1 MKTAKEVKIN
11 NRTHTQLTCTACG
24 ATTLVKASVGTKTTR
39 QAMARRCGSCAPRNK
54 LCGTGWWLSFGLP
67 SNPYV
72 YGPMPRYVQACA
84 TEWRKLAVEDGWR
97 GLGLMNTQLNVAA
110 YQWVPTKRL
119 RKSGKNLRA
128 GITYRQGQ
136 Q

>member
-11 NRTHTQLTCTACG
+11 NRTYTELHCTSCG
-24 ATTLVKASVGTKTTR
+24 AATRVKAGLATKTTR

-72 YGPMPRYVQACA
+72 YGPMPRMRTGLRYRMEEA
-84 TEWRKLAVEDGWR
+84 RRRGWMAWTWTDEYAAERR
-97 GLGLMNTQLNVAA
+97 GIPVGT
-110 YQWVPTKRL
+110 Y
-119 RKSGKNLRA
+119 KNPEKK
-128 GITYRQGQ
+128 
-136 Q
+136 